1 VNFLAHLHVAP
12 DEPGWQVG
20 GVLADLVKGPDVA
33 ALPPAVRAG
42 VVLHRQVDAFTDSH
56 PAVVRAISRIG
67 PEWGWFSGIIVDIYF
82 DHILARSWP
91 RYSDEPL
98 RAFADRM
105 YAVLETGLPHL
116 GDEARG
122 FLAGLIRSDRLVAY
136 ATRDGITETLAR
148 TARRIA
154 VRLPNKALPLA
165 DAVPLL
171 VRLDRELAADF
182 HEFYPQLVAFAAARS
197 AT

>member
-1 VNFLAHLHVAP
+1 MNFLAHLHVAP

-33 ALPPAVRAG
+33 KLPPAIRAG

-105 YAVLETGLPHL
+105 YAALGTGLPHL
-116 GDEARG
+116 DGEART
-122 FLAGLIRSDRLVAY
+122 FLSGLIQSDRLVAY

-148 TARRIA
+148 TAKRVA
-154 VRLPNKALPLA
+154 ARLPTRALPLA
-165 DAVPLL
+165 DAVPQL
-171 VRLDRELAADF
+171 VRLDAELAADF
-182 HEFYPQLVAFAAARS
+182 HEFYPRLVAYARDKS